1 MNSHGIWFVS
11 LAVIL
16 FLSLPMVL
24 RSAWFKGR
32 LGEFKVN
39 VGTGLLLDRGVY
51 RLIKNVTLSVGDG
64 TTQIDQLVVSP
75 YGIFVIETKN
85 MKGWIFGDP
94 HQVQWTQQI
103 YRHKERFQNP
113 LRQNYKHVKAVQE
126 LLSLGPHQVFNVVVF
141 VGGCTLKTQMPPEVV
156 QGVFTLSKFIKSKRV
171 PVLAEHDLPGLIDRL
186 LDQRLVPGL
195 RTNLSHIRNVK
206 RQASSNTV
214 DANTCPRCGAEMVE
228 RTNRRSGEQFL
239 GCRRYPRC
247 RGARPSP

>member
-1 MNSHGIWFVS
+1 MNSHGIWFIS
-11 LAVIL
+11 LAMIL
-16 FLSLPMVL
+16 LLSLRMVL

-39 VGTGLLLDRGVY
+39 FGTGLLLDRGVY
-51 RLIKNVTLSVGDG
+51 RLIKNVTLPAGDG

-94 HQVQWTQQI
+94 HQAQWTQQI

-113 LRQNYKHVKAVQE
+113 LRQNYKHVKAVQD
-126 LLSLGPHQVFNVVVF
+126 LLGLGPHQVFNVVVF
-141 VGGCTLKTQMPPEVV
+141 VGDCTLKTQMPPDVV
-156 QGVFTLSKFIKSKRV
+156 QGVFALSKLIKSKRV
-171 PVLAEHDLPGLIDRL
+171 PVLAEDDLPGLVDRL
-186 LDQRLVPGL
+186 LDQRLAPSL
-195 RTNLSHIRNVK
+195 RTSLSHIHNVK
-206 RQASSNTV
+206 RQVSGSTV
-214 DANTCPRCGAEMVE
+214 DANICPRCGAEMVG

-247 RGARPSP
+247 RGTRPLP